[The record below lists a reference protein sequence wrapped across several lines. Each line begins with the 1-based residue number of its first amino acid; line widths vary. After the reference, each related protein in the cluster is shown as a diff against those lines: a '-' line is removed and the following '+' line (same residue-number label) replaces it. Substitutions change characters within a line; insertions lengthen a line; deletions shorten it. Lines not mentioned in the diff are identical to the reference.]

1 MSVGWIGPTPSSCC
15 RTPLLLSTAGRP
27 PPRVVRLPS
36 RTDHGYV
43 VQVRHTRGTAMTAD
57 GLTDDVLTQQP
68 GSRTPRAYLRDA
80 VDRLAGADPG
90 LTQLRTGLQS
100 VLGIAVGVGLVY
112 LFVRLTGGVQ
122 LPAGGGAAPG
132 AAPAPVAAAYDHALL
147 IVSMLLAGMVAMMA
161 GFTVNDRTA
170 RGQLVSSLL
179 LPVPML
185 VALAAGLAVGRY
197 YVASLVFVVALMTA
211 AVYARRW
218 GPPGFRSGM
227 VAFNGGFLGFFLHSQ
242 IGLGDI

>member
-1 MSVGWIGPTPSSCC
+1 M
-15 RTPLLLSTAGRP
+15 RLAGRP
-27 PPRVVRLPS
+27 PRFVRLPR

-43 VQVRHTRGTAMTAD
+43 VELGRTRRTARTAD

-90 LTQLRTGLQS
+90 MTQLRTALQS

-112 LFVRLTGGVQ
+112 LFVRRTGALQ
-122 LPAGGGAAPG
+122 LPPNSGS
-132 AAPAPVAAAYDHALL
+132 PALVAAHNHALL

-161 GFTVNDRTA
+161 GFMVSDRTA
-170 RGQLVSSLL
+170 RGQLVSSVL
-179 LPVPML
+179 LPAPML
-185 VALAAGLAVGRY
+185 AAMVAVLAVG
-197 YVASLVFVVALMTA
+197 AHHLLSLVYVVVLMTA
-211 AVYARRW
+211 AVYVRRW

-227 VAFNGGFLGFFLHSQ
+227 VAFTGG
-242 IGLGDI
+242 